1 MLSSGWEGRATV
13 SGSQQDRGL
22 HVFWIT
28 EGIPNIF
35 RSIPTHIKS
44 QSCNVT
50 QIKKDVLIPGYEV
63 SKEHETFSSGWECC
77 HHDTPEISFS
87 LFQCCSW
94 VVIEWLVGIMSALVH
109 CTTSVGLCRE
119 ISNTLGAA
127 ETMKRQQGKER
138 HFWAFCPQGSYGIF
152 FFTLLLQ
159 TSAILIHFHLC
170 ESIFHSAWIH
180 ALNHL
185 YPFGGAVWSV
195 TKVIPYWWELR
206 KLGNTWSARLAQA
219 YHLFWARI
227 L

>member
-1 MLSSGWEGRATV
+1 MLSSGWEGGATV

-109 CTTSVGLCRE
+109 CTTSVGLCRYLKY
-119 ISNTLGAA
+119 LGCSRNYEKAA
-127 ETMKRQQGKER
+127 RQRK
-138 HFWAFCPQGSYGIF
+138 AFLGFLPTRILWNF
-152 FFTLLLQ
+152 FF
-159 TSAILIHFHLC
+159 
-170 ESIFHSAWIH
+170 
-180 ALNHL
+180 
-185 YPFGGAVWSV
+185 Y
-195 TKVIPYWWELR
+195 
-206 KLGNTWSARLAQA
+206 LA
-219 YHLFWARI
+219 FTD
-227 L
+227 